1 MIEKEPRPS
10 WSAYTFIGIT
20 LAVLSVLAFVFGYLL
35 RDWPMSSSRLSFR
48 ESLTCYLPLYPSR
61 CVDLIASHG
70 GFAPAK
76 MLSYQI
82 TIASPLVALLLLGG
96 FVIWF
101 HYMRVKPIDIL
112 SGLTV
117 GRLPDLLDAARYEQ
131 KTSKYPAVPGIHMF
145 DGWHVSLPRETR
157 HFNIIGAPGG
167 GKTIIMSRMIH
178 AAVERNDK
186 VIIFDQKGDYTKIV
200 PPNIVGAMG
209 YEPTILSPTDD
220 RSAVW
225 DIARDL
231 VVSQEAIELAN
242 RLVPQAANRF
252 FSDSARA
259 VLAVCIIKLMATN
272 PGKWTWAD
280 LLEETRKDN
289 ETLLATALKY
299 SRGTNLFLEADFKQ
313 VMSTRST
320 LEAHMGMLDML
331 ATAWPSY
338 EGKKL
343 FSIREWLKDE
353 VKFGTVIIKHDGQ
366 FSALSDAWISSIYA
380 IAINTVTDSKS
391 LNDDDLR
398 RIWFFMDEW
407 AQLPHINQFQ
417 TFVTVGR
424 SKGICVVL
432 GLQDAAQVSE
442 KYGQDALKTLMA
454 SVGTTIIVQVNHGET
469 ALTLERYFGKTSYLE
484 WKRKPL
490 GTMGGLQWVDNRVEE
505 APFRSTEFSTLL
517 GTDKHGV
524 RCLVSGV
531 GEHLYKVVVP
541 LEASFTDKARDPAIP
556 AEWTTTFK
564 VDGKFAT
571 DEEIAAYIHGVK
583 SRQKADMKS
592 GD

>member
-10 WSAYTFIGIT
+10 WSSYVMIGGT
-20 LAVLSVLAFVFGYLL
+20 LAALSVLAFLFGYLF
-35 RDWPMSSSRLSFR
+35 RDWPNGLSRLTYRDSI
-48 ESLTCYLPLYPSR
+48 SCYMPVYPSR
-61 CVDLIASHG
+61 CVELIASHG
-70 GFAPAK
+70 GLAPSG
-76 MLSYQI
+76 MLNYQI
-82 TIASPLVALLLLGG
+82 MIASPLIALLILCG
-96 FVIWF
+96 FVIWY
-101 HYMRVKPIDIL
+101 HYMRVKPRDVL

-117 GRLPDLLDAARYEQ
+117 GRLPDLLDTARYEQ
-131 KTSKYPAVPGIHMF
+131 KASKYPKVPGIHMF
-145 DGWHVSLPRETR
+145 TGWHVSLNRETR

-178 AAVERNDK
+178 TAINRNDK

-200 PPNIVGAMG
+200 PRNVVGAMAF
-209 YEPTILSPTDD
+209 EPIILCPTDA

-259 VLAVCIIKLMATN
+259 VLAICIIKLMATK

-289 ETLLATALKY
+289 DTLLATALKY
-299 SRGTNLFLEADFKQ
+299 SKGTNLFLEADFKQ

-338 EGKKL
+338 EGKTL
-343 FSIREWLKDE
+343 FSIREWLQDK
-353 VKFGTVIIKHDGQ
+353 VKFGTVIVKHDGQ
-366 FSALSDAWISSIYA
+366 FSALSDAWISSLYA

-469 ALTLERYFGKTSYLE
+469 ALTLERYFGKTSYIE

-490 GTMGGLQWVDNRVEE
+490 GTLGGLQWVDNRVEE

-541 LEASFTDKARDPAIP
+541 LESVFTDKARETSRPA
-556 AEWTTTFK
+556 AWSTTFR

-571 DEEIAAYIHGVK
+571 DDEIAAYMASVK
-583 SRQKADMKS
+583 KRQKADLQTRE
-592 GD
+592 